1 MASMETYYGQVRT
14 PQDAIVLFEACRLGI
29 LPRVQ
34 RRLSEKER
42 QQIRS
47 GSVFVWDERE
57 AGMRRWT
64 DGKSW
69 SASRVSGSFLTYREM
84 EGKRGGFAQTA
95 STTSTKRAP
104 GPGTKSADGQ
114 KSGESDQDLDE
125 GPDGYRYKPDG
136 LLKQSFSITT
146 QDGRHL
152 HLISYFTRSAN
163 APGLLLPSNDPSLR
177 NIHPQKGMYPEAS
190 LNEGTAIPAVTRVPL
205 GGRPASPGPWASA
218 SNTTPP
224 GPYPYPPN
232 PYLYPPHPYAPP
244 HWVHNPANGPGPYS
258 FYPPPHPSYH
268 YPGHPTYHYP
278 PNGYPPPPH
287 PPPHPP
293 TSMAGP
299 VNPHHGHPLP
309 PPHPM
314 NLHNYPPPPHHS
326 GPGLRPHPYASA
338 GAEKRDVHIG
348 PPPPHRSTPPSG
360 GSIGG
365 QPSAGP
371 AEQEQPVR
379 SATETPSP
387 GLPQPLSSGT
397 ASTTP
402 RSTTIPGI
410 DSLLASSGIT
420 SGQNRADSGKR
431 SPPGHAPPM
440 QAREPPDPVSANGRE
455 RDRSD
460 LKRLDSH
467 SLKF

>member
-1 MASMETYYGQVRT
+1 MLISCLSADSPKLACPSAVSLLTASSPPSPPKPLHNKRAIMASMETYYGQVRT

-95 STTSTKRAP
+95 TTASSKRAP
-104 GPGTKSADGQ
+104 GPGTTSVDGQ
-114 KSGESDQDLDE
+114 KSGDSDQDLDE

-190 LNEGTAIPAVTRVPL
+190 LNDSNSIPAVTRGPL
-205 GGRPASPGPWASA
+205 GGSTGPWPTAQP
-218 SNTTPP
+218 TPP
-224 GPYPYPPN
+224 PYPYPPN
-232 PYLYPPHPYAPP
+232 PYLHYPPHHGYAPP
-244 HWVHNPANGPGPYS
+244 PWSHNPGGGPGPYS
-258 FYPPPHPSYH
+258 YYPPPHPSYQ
-268 YPGHPTYHYP
+268 YPAHPSYHYP
-278 PNGYPPPPH
+278 PSGYP

-299 VNPHHGHPLP
+299 MNPHHTASH
-309 PPHPM
+309 
-314 NLHNYPPPPHHS
+314 PHH
-326 GPGLRPHPYASA
+326 PRTRPTCRTIHLRPTIRPQDCARTRTRRR
-338 GAEKRDVHIG
+338 GR
-348 PPPPHRSTPPSG
+348 
-360 GSIGG
+360 
-365 QPSAGP
+365 
-371 AEQEQPVR
+371 R
-379 SATETPSP
+379 SA
-387 GLPQPLSSGT
+387 
-397 ASTTP
+397 
-402 RSTTIPGI
+402 
-410 DSLLASSGIT
+410 
-420 SGQNRADSGKR
+420 
-431 SPPGHAPPM
+431 
-440 QAREPPDPVSANGRE
+440 
-455 RDRSD
+455 
-460 LKRLDSH
+460 
-467 SLKF
+467 KF